1 MGNIV
6 AIVGRPNVGKSTLFN
21 RLLGQRKAITDNIS
35 GVTRDR
41 IYGTSDWNGKSFTVI
56 DTGGFVKDTD
66 DVFEKAIK
74 QQVRIA
80 IEESHCIIFMVDV
93 STGTTDLDIDVA
105 DLLRRSDKPVFLAV
119 NKVDNNQRLL
129 DANEFWSLGF
139 ENTYFL
145 SSITGSGTG
154 ELLDA
159 VAEIIEDEKP
169 EDPDLAKFAIIGQ
182 PNVGKSSLTNAF
194 LGEDRNIVTD
204 VAGTTRDSIHSR
216 YKKFDKEFLLIDT
229 AGIRKKNKVHED
241 LEFYSV
247 IRAVKSV
254 EEADVCFLLLDATK
268 GVEAQDLAIF
278 SLVIKR
284 RKGLVI
290 LINKWDLV
298 EKESNTAKEYEAEI
312 KRRIAPFNDVPIL
325 FISVL
330 EKQRIFKAI
339 ELGLEVFE
347 NRKRKIKTSEL
358 NEFLSEIMEENPPP
372 SHRGRFIKI
381 KYATQIPVAY
391 PSFAFFANHPEHVK
405 ASYKQYIENQIR
417 KRYIF
422 TGAPMSIQIRKK

>member
-1 MGNIV
+1 M
-6 AIVGRPNVGKSTLFN
+6 
-21 RLLGQRKAITDNIS
+21 
-35 GVTRDR
+35 
-41 IYGTSDWNGKSFTVI
+41 
-56 DTGGFVKDTD
+56 
-66 DVFEKAIK
+66 
-74 QQVRIA
+74 
-80 IEESHCIIFMVDV
+80 
-93 STGTTDLDIDVA
+93 
-105 DLLRRSDKPVFLAV
+105 
-119 NKVDNNQRLL
+119 
-129 DANEFWSLGF
+129 
-139 ENTYFL
+139 
-145 SSITGSGTG
+145 
-154 ELLDA
+154 
-159 VAEIIEDEKP
+159 
-169 EDPDLAKFAIIGQ
+169 
-182 PNVGKSSLTNAF
+182 TNAF
-194 LGEDRNIVTD
+194 LGEERNIVTD

-229 AGIRKKNKVHED
+229 AGIRRKNKVHED

-268 GVEAQDLAIF
+268 GVESQDLAIF

-298 EKESNTAKEYEAEI
+298 DKESNTAKEYETEI
-312 KRRIAPFNDVPIL
+312 KRRIAPFNDVPVL

-339 ELGLEVFE
+339 ELGIEVFE
-347 NRKRKIKTSEL
+347 NRKRKVKTSEL
-358 NEFLSEIMEENPPP
+358 NEFMADIMEENPPP

-405 ASYKQYIENQIR
+405 TSYKQYIENQIR
-417 KRYIF
+417 KRYNF